1 MKQYNII
8 KKIGEGTFGTVYK
21 GIHNINKKNVA
32 IKVANQIN
40 KTICQQLYNENN
52 DFNEIAYKVLKHEA
66 KILNIL
72 RREQHFPRLKWFGNY
87 DNKTFLVM
95 DILNKNLLEI
105 DVITKIDILLIG
117 YHCINILKTLHIKK
131 ILHRDIKPENFMF
144 GNDENKNTLYLI
156 DFGLSKFYMHHD
168 KHIEYKNDK
177 KFIGNK
183 IFASLYTMKGIEYSR
198 RDDLIS
204 LSYMLIFLFTKKLPW
219 TSIDS
224 SCNSTEV
231 FETILNIK
239 ERYREKNEIYT
250 LCKKLPLC
258 IEKMLIYAYSLNFK
272 DSINYNYLIKIILSD
287 LNNLNWNN
295 NFNFSWNLE

>member
-1 MKQYNII
+1 
-8 KKIGEGTFGTVYK
+8 
-21 GIHNINKKNVA
+21 
-32 IKVANQIN
+32 
-40 KTICQQLYNENN
+40 
-52 DFNEIAYKVLKHEA
+52 
-66 KILNIL
+66 
-72 RREQHFPRLKWFGNY
+72 
-87 DNKTFLVM
+87 M

-183 IFASLYTMKGIEYSR
+183 IFASLYTMKGIEYR

-204 LSYMLIFLFTKKLPW
+204 FIHVNFLFTKNYLG
-219 TSIDS
+219 SIIHLAIAQ
-224 SCNSTEV
+224 
-231 FETILNIK
+231 ILKQLDIK
-239 ERYREKNEIYT
+239 ERYRENEIYF
-250 LCKKLPLC
+250 CKKLPLC
-258 IEKMLIYAYSLNFK
+258 IEKMLIYYITKFK
-272 DSINYNYLIKIILSD
+272 DSINWIILLKYSYD
-287 LNNLNWNN
+287 LNNWTKRITLI
-295 NFNFSWNLE
+295 FHESE